1 MLLIQNA
8 RVLDPKTKM
17 DKVADI
23 LVKDGKIV
31 EIGII
36 PVKENMEVLDAKGY
50 VLAPGLIDIH
60 VHFRDPGQTHKEDL
74 ETGSKAAAAGGF
86 TTVVCMANTMPKVD
100 TVEVLES
107 VIERT
112 KKLPIHV
119 LQSSA
124 VTKNFGGKELVDM
137 EKMKEAGAI
146 GFTDDG
152 VPIMNANVLREAMLE
167 AKRLNMPISL
177 HEEDA
182 SLITRSGI
190 NAGEVADEF
199 NFGGAPAIAE
209 DVMVAR
215 DCMIALETGASVDI
229 QHISSKNAVEMVRHF
244 KGMGAHVVAEA
255 SPHHFTLTED
265 AVREYGVMCK
275 MNPPVRKEEDR
286 QAIIR
291 GLQDGTIEIIA
302 TDHAPHTTEEKEKGL
317 EKAPSGIIG
326 LETALSLGIT
336 SLVKKGHLTL
346 MELIEKMTINPAN
359 FYQMDAGYIAVGGA
373 ADFVIF
379 DENETYTVS
388 DTFASKSKNT
398 PFIGWELTGKVKYTI
413 CNGTVVY
420 SDNK

>member
-177 HEEDA
+177 HEEDT